1 MSPAIYPYTIENYC
15 IIIIRIQSCA

>member
-1 MSPAIYPYTIENYC
+1 MSPDSYPYTIENYC

>member
-1 MSPAIYPYTIENYC
+1 MSPDIYPYTIENYC